1 MQTHSIIE
9 RDSWLDVDPS
19 KIMNIRPSGTYTGHK
34 HHHVCPP
41 CPHSTPC
48 PHHCHC
54 CDKNLVDENFV
65 DDTIFVH
72 QENCPICSNDEAQDC
87 CNQQED
93 DVFEYGT
100 EDIKTISDTNLW
112 TDTQAVNEE
121 TDEIVTVQENESE
134 EEELQS
140 LNPEV
145 IQKTVRRVNRG
156 GRRKKIE

>member
-9 RDSWLDVDPS
+9 RDSWLDIDPS

-41 CPHSTPC
+41 CPHPTSC
-48 PHHCHC
+48 SHHCHC
-54 CDKNLVDENFV
+54 CDDNFV

-72 QENCPICSNDEAQDC
+72 HENCPICSNDETYDC
-87 CNQQED
+87 CNKQQD
-93 DVFEYGT
+93 DAFEYDS

-121 TDEIVTVQENESE
+121 TDKIVNVQENELE
-134 EEELQS
+134 DEELQP
-140 LNPEV
+140 LNSEV
-145 IQKTVRRVNRG
+145 IQKTIRRVNRG
-156 GRRKKIE
+156 GRRKKTE

>member
-1 MQTHSIIE
+1 MQTHSIVE
-9 RDSWLDVDPS
+9 RDSWLNVDPS
-19 KIMNIRPSGTYTGHK
+19 KLMNIRPVGTYTGHK
-34 HHHVCPP
+34 HHHPVCPP
-41 CPHSTPC
+41 CPPSPC

-54 CDKNLVDENFV
+54 CDGDFA

-72 QENCPICSNDEAQDC
+72 PENCPICSNDEIKECDC
-87 CNQQED
+87 HQKD
-93 DVFEYGT
+93 DAFVYGS

-121 TDEIVTVQENESE
+121 TDEIVTVQEDESE
-134 EEELQS
+134 EEELQP

-156 GRRKKIE
+156 GRRKKSE